1 MARRL
6 IALLLSALYV
16 VGVVFASLALVRPQ
30 APPVVPVTP
39 VVHGPLTQHLLFVI
53 VDGLRYDIATDPQ
66 RMPGFAKAM
75 RERRSARVMAG
86 PVSMTS
92 AAVQNFG
99 SGQPGRLEQI
109 VRNLD
114 PDPVRFDSWLASAR
128 RRGLRV
134 SHVGDGTWLRM
145 YGAHVSESRADP
157 AGVSLDYDFT
167 DITFTKAR
175 SALAGSPQVLL
186 VHFRVP
192 DQQGHAHGI
201 QSTEYRK
208 YMQHFDAKLFDFLS
222 QVGPEWAVVVTSDH
236 GANDAGDH
244 GGDVLIQRLTP
255 LFAYGTGIAPAS
267 AAREPGAALD
277 QTDVAGT
284 LAALLGIAA
293 PAHSQGH
300 LLGDWLAVSDSER
313 AAIELNDVERALA
326 FARTLDRER
335 AEALALDLRELR
347 GRAVTEPVKAIAG
360 ARALATDVQALIAAN
375 QGTFSPR
382 AVVFL
387 LTLLAGAVLLAWLW
401 MGPLP
406 LSTSLAVGI
415 AALASVVLTA
425 YVEKM
430 PGAWPKRSAGILF
443 AVLNLPTLLLLLK
456 PERFVSLL
464 TRCKRMAPA
473 LVPGLL
479 AVTYPRNLQPVVLAV
494 CCIVPLVVLGSPND
508 STWGISGLTQTRR
521 GRAIDIALALLW
533 GLAIV
538 PAGWHPSGLTGLGW
552 VRFAGPIFGFGLV
565 LLASFAVELVRRA
578 PHAARQIALLTALV
592 AVSLLARRIAPPWI
606 GRPLI
611 VLLPLLA
618 LVPLRRGR
626 LELGVLCLL
635 GGYVWAAR
643 DMELVTVLPVAG
655 MASLVLRRCAPLV
668 ERSEPAR
675 LLTMLAFW
683 FALAFMMRLGVSGGM
698 DPTNLDMAAGA
709 FGDKEVSLR
718 WLGFCVVY
726 KTLVALTLL
735 GLLVLSSFGRRTVS
749 LLARGFAV
757 ISVGRVVV
765 LLGMLQLANGSF
777 WTSLRVIGELP
788 YTMIFFVSAGTAWLL
803 RHARPGAEA
812 IR

>member
-1 MARRL
+1 M
-6 IALLLSALYV
+6 
-16 VGVVFASLALVRPQ
+16 
-30 APPVVPVTP
+30 
-39 VVHGPLTQHLLFVI
+39 VHGPLTQHLLFVI
-53 VDGLRYDIATDPQ
+53 VDGLRYDVATDPQ

-75 RERRSARVMAG
+75 RERRSAQVMAG

-92 AAVQNFG
+92 AAIQNFG

-128 RRGLRV
+128 RGGLRV
-134 SHVGDGTWLRM
+134 SHVGDGTWVRM
-145 YGAHVSESRADP
+145 YGAYLSDSRPDP
-157 AGVSLDYDFT
+157 ASAALDYDFT
-167 DITFTKAR
+167 DLSFQNAR
-175 SALAGSPQVLL
+175 NALAAAPNVLL
-186 VHFRVP
+186 AHFKVS
-192 DQQGHAHGI
+192 DLQGHAHGI
-201 QSTEYRK
+201 QSAEYQQ
-208 YMQHFDAKLFDFLS
+208 YMHGFDAKLFDFLS

-255 LFAYGTGIAPAS
+255 LFAYGSGIPPAS
-267 AAREPGAALD
+267 PVTLQGAALD

-284 LAALLGIAA
+284 LAALLGIPA

-300 LLGDWLAVSDSER
+300 LLGDWLAVSESER

-326 FARTLDRER
+326 FARVLDRER
-335 AEALALDLRELR
+335 AEALARELRELR
-347 GRAVTEPVKAIAG
+347 GRTLTEPIRAIAA
-360 ARALATDVQALIAAN
+360 ARALGADAKALIAAN
-375 QGTFSPR
+375 QGAFSPR

-387 LTLLAGAVLLAWLW
+387 LALLAGTTLLAWLW
-401 MGPLP
+401 VGPLP
-406 LSTSLAVGI
+406 LSTSLAVGL
-415 AALASVVLTA
+415 AALSSVVLTA
-425 YVEKM
+425 YVEKL
-430 PGAWPKRSAGILF
+430 PGAWPKRTAGILF

-464 TRCKRMAPA
+464 TRCKRIAPA

-494 CCIVPLVVLGSPND
+494 CCIVPLVVLASPND
-508 STWGISGLTQTRR
+508 STWGISGLTETRR
-521 GRAIDIALALLW
+521 GRALDLTLAVLW
-533 GLAIV
+533 GLSIV
-538 PAGWHPSGLTGLGW
+538 PTGWHPSGLTGLGW
-552 VRFAGPIFGFGLV
+552 VRFAGPIFALGLL

-578 PHAARQIALLTALV
+578 PHAARQIAFLTTLV
-592 AVSLLARRIAPPWI
+592 AVSVLARRFAPPWL

-618 LVPLRRGR
+618 LVPLRRGH
-626 LELGVLCLL
+626 LELGALCLL

-643 DMELVTVLPVAG
+643 DMELLTVLPVAG
-655 MASLVLRRCAPLV
+655 MASLVARRCAALL

-709 FGDKEVSLR
+709 FGDQEVSVG

-735 GLLVLSSFGRRTVS
+735 GVLLLSSFGRRTVS
-749 LLARGFAV
+749 LLARGLAV
-757 ISVGRVVV
+757 ISIGRVVV

-803 RHARPGAEA
+803 RSAQPGAEA